1 MMTEFEWPWEY
12 TFPPF
17 FTLQPHEETRNQQIK
32 VWSDLFLRYLKYLN
46 KFQVNINENAFP
58 LFNNDAI
65 KRRLSPETITVIL
78 EQLQRTGHAAPLDK
92 RRIEWQVY
100 SYTLEEYA
108 NMVYDWIQQTGQLN
122 TICTLY
128 EIASGE
134 NSEGTEFHGVDE
146 AVLLNAFRTLENKG
160 KCEVVQ
166 LDDSFGIKFF

>member
-1 MMTEFEWPWEY
+1 MTEFQWPWEY

-32 VWSDLFLRYLKYLN
+32 VWADLVLRYLKYLN
-46 KFQVNINENAFP
+46 KYQVNINESTFP
-58 LFNNDAI
+58 LFNNETL
-65 KRRLSPETITVIL
+65 KRRLSPETILVIL
-78 EQLQRTGHAAPLDK
+78 EYLQRTGHAAPLDK

-100 SYTLEEYA
+100 WYTLEEYA

-134 NSEGTEFHGVDE
+134 NSEGMEFHGIDE
-146 AVLLNAFRTLENKG
+146 KVLLNALRTLEIKG
-160 KCEVVQ
+160 KCEVVE
-166 LDDSFGIKFF
+166 LDDSYGIKFF